1 MMHVMRAFKHMNSH
15 SLTRRQIRNVVL
27 MTLLAVCGTTSL
39 AQKSAGSQTKSPQTK
54 TPLAKAI
61 ERTLAEGHDAI
72 LPPHVSNMLG
82 ISPDAHE
89 VPVKQFA
96 AMGEP
101 IRGFEVSTVQQN
113 DVVVW
118 VESRAQRQSTFYL
131 MSKRGTLR
139 RVVEV
144 VEGTGHSRRPTKEDQ
159 DAFQT
164 EKQRWVDQLTA
175 KH

>member
-1 MMHVMRAFKHMNSH
+1 MA
-15 SLTRRQIRNVVL
+15 LL
-27 MTLLAVCGTTSL
+27 TLLAVCSTASP
-39 AQKSAGSQTKSPQTK
+39 AQKSAGSQTTS
-54 TPLAKAI
+54 PLAKAI
-61 ERTLAEGHDAI
+61 SRTLTEGHDAI
-72 LPPHVSNMLG
+72 LPPHVSDLLG

-101 IRGFEVSTVQQN
+101 IRGFEVSTVQPN

-118 VESRAQRQSTFYL
+118 VESRAQKTTTFYL
-131 MSKRGTLR
+131 MSRRGTLR

-159 DAFQT
+159 DAFEK
-164 EKQRWVDQLTA
+164 EKQRWVNDLAA
-175 KH
+175 KHS